1 MSENREEVLADFQA
15 CTGIEDVAEAIFHLD
30 ECDWDLLSAVNRVM
44 PHETQTLPSE
54 MDVDVEVL
62 EEVRPTRNHSSLS
75 DVSVIACDDSPPL
88 PRPLSVSADVVP
100 FPSTSSGKDNARM
113 LQFHVN
119 FKDKM
124 SHLELRDTAT
134 VGDLK
139 LLLAGQLSVPP
150 CQQDLQGWVSEPRS
164 DAATLASLKLPRE
177 NLLFLVVPDHL
188 ADKVFPT
195 EDGDLVEK
203 LSRTYV
209 LQVVDE
215 MTDKTHTLNYP
226 GSKTVLDVKRDAH
239 TFTDIPVRHQA
250 WNGWPHAALR
260 DERTTL
266 ACAGICYPLHTLA
279 VRRAARDKRIVI
291 DVLDSDNSSVEEF
304 EDASETFTEDDIF
317 VDVET
322 KRIQPLN
329 NVEDETA
336 GCIHFADEFTNRY
349 GGCHPEFFPGSL
361 DEAVKE
367 ACLRP
372 AKDVRMD
379 S

>member
-30 ECDWDLLSAVNRVM
+30 ECNWDLLSAVNRVM
-44 PHETQTLPSE
+44 PQETQTLPSE

-88 PRPLSVSADVVP
+88 PRPMPVSVSADVVP
-100 FPSTSSGKDNARM
+100 FPSTSSGKENART

-139 LLLAGQLSVPP
+139 LLLAAQLSIPP

-164 DAATLASLKLPRE
+164 DAATLASLKLPRD

-195 EDGDLVEK
+195 EE
-203 LSRTYV
+203 
-209 LQVVDE
+209 
-215 MTDKTHTLNYP
+215 
-226 GSKTVLDVKRDAH
+226 
-239 TFTDIPVRHQA
+239 
-250 WNGWPHAALR
+250 
-260 DERTTL
+260 
-266 ACAGICYPLHTLA
+266 
-279 VRRAARDKRIVI
+279 
-291 DVLDSDNSSVEEF
+291 
-304 EDASETFTEDDIF
+304 
-317 VDVET
+317 
-322 KRIQPLN
+322 
-329 NVEDETA
+329 
-336 GCIHFADEFTNRY
+336 
-349 GGCHPEFFPGSL
+349 
-361 DEAVKE
+361 
-367 ACLRP
+367 
-372 AKDVRMD
+372 
-379 S
+379 